1 MLKFLRK
8 SSTRSITNFFIIKK
22 RVFNIFFSDVTFLK
36 QATDNHL
43 PTKIITVRLISEES
57 WSVWNWIKTTLT
69 HVQLLQIRDNRT
81 NKDTILLKGSNCT
94 LQLHTQTPHITYT
107 NPKSYTNPKANLFCC
122 FKFYQSYSITLIL
135 PSKPRAT
142 FLASGSR
149 VRSKDIIYNL
159 ILVIDLAIC
168 YI

>member
-1 MLKFLRK
+1 MYVWCLKKVYLSEIGSKQHSRTFSCFK
-8 SSTRSITNFFIIKK
+8 FVIIG
-22 RVFNIFFSDVTFLK
+22 
-36 QATDNHL
+36 Q
-43 PTKIITVRLISEES
+43 
-57 WSVWNWIKTTLT
+57 IKT
-69 HVQLLQIRDNRT
+69 IFS
-81 NKDTILLKGSNCT
+81 SNCT

-135 PSKPRAT
+135 PSTPRAT

-159 ILVIDLAIC
+159 IVVIYLAIC
-168 YI
+168 YIWIMCPDSVCAQGVHEITCI